1 MDTGWIAPAWQG
13 FGLGA
18 GLIIAIGAQ
27 NAYVLKLG
35 LSRTHVFPV
44 TTFCFLADALL
55 IAAGAAGMGTLVASN
70 PTLTLIAGIGG
81 AAFLFFYGLRA
92 FRLALKPG
100 TLKAGGNGGGQ
111 GGLGAALG
119 VAAALTFLNP
129 HVYLD
134 TVVLLGSIAGQYPP
148 NERIVF
154 GTGAA
159 VASAVWFYGLGF
171 GATLLAPV
179 FARPRAWQV
188 LDASIGC
195 VMWGIAFALVRGL
208 VA

>member
-1 MDTGWIAPAWQG
+1 MNADWIAPAWQG

-35 LSRTHVFPV
+35 LRRTHVFPV

-70 PTLTLIAGIGG
+70 PTLTLVAGVGG
-81 AAFLFFYGLRA
+81 AAFLFLYGVRA
-92 FRLALKPG
+92 FRLAFKPG
-100 TLKAGGNGGGQ
+100 SLKAAENGGGP
-111 GGLGAALG
+111 GGLGPALG

-134 TVVLLGSIAGQYPP
+134 TVVLLGSIAGQYPLA
-148 NERIVF
+148 ERIVF
-154 GTGAA
+154 GAGAV
-159 VASAVWFYGLGF
+159 VASAVWFYGLGY

-179 FARPRAWQV
+179 FAKPRAWQV
-188 LDASIGC
+188 LDALIGC
-195 VMWGIAFALVRGL
+195 VMWGIAFALIRGL

>member
-1 MDTGWIAPAWQG
+1 M
-13 FGLGA
+13 
-18 GLIIAIGAQ
+18 
-27 NAYVLKLG
+27 
-35 LSRTHVFPV
+35 
-44 TTFCFLADALL
+44 
-55 IAAGAAGMGTLVASN
+55 
-70 PTLTLIAGIGG
+70 GG
-81 AAFLFFYGLRA
+81 AAFLFIYGLRA

-100 TLKAGGNGGGQ
+100 TLKAANGADEGGG
-111 GGLGAALG
+111 LTAALG

-148 NERIVF
+148 EERIVF

-179 FARPRAWQV
+179 FAKPRAWQV
-188 LDASIGC
+188 LDALIGC
-195 VMWGIAFALVRGL
+195 VMWGIAIALVKGL

>member
-1 MDTGWIAPAWQG
+1 MAATWFAPAWQG

-35 LSRTHVFPV
+35 LRRVHVFPV

-70 PTLTLIAGIGG
+70 PTLTLIAGVGG
-81 AAFLFFYGLRA
+81 AGFLFLYGLRA

-100 TLKAGGNGGGQ
+100 ALKAANGEEAR

-134 TVVLLGSIAGQYPP
+134 TVILLGSIAGQYPP
-148 NERIVF
+148 RERVVF
-154 GTGAA
+154 GAGAA
-159 VASAVWFYGLGF
+159 LASAVWFYGLGY

-188 LDASIGC
+188 LDALIGC
-195 VMWGIAFALVRGL
+195 VMWGIAFALVRSL
-208 VA
+208 LA